1 MQQRTING
9 SLPITARLL
18 ADDLGIKTHFEA
30 EGFACFQDDQGGKHL
45 YIPNLPAED
54 DLASALALGGI
65 VHEDGH
71 FSETDLL
78 LMQSITDGFLHDLT
92 NILED
97 IRIEQHQI
105 RKYAGAKSI
114 LAKMIRAMVDTG
126 SFRIDPEKAGLVDVL
141 FGYVVCE
148 LRVKVLQ
155 QEALVPRAF
164 DAANLLEGKLP
175 GDAFAKLTD
184 MMFTVRETKSTVE
197 VLTLA
202 KQIFAMLQ
210 HESQQQSQ
218 PKPQP
223 EESAGDGQP
232 ESDQGESQ
240 PDEAEGSG
248 QSDAAQGD
256 GQPKS
261 DHGDSQPDEP
271 EGSGESDAAQGDGQP
286 ESDQGESNDSRRGG
300 DQSDESKAQEESG
313 AQSSQTESGNQGAGQ
328 SNGQSDD
335 QSEAEGQE
343 AAHPNGSANDQSQGG
358 SDGASNGATTND
370 NPDLGGSDATAAGDT
385 HPADQGNV
393 GGDTNDGTEPTTG
406 QPIGESSGADAKAE
420 ALAGL
425 LADDDLSSK
434 KWDMANVIAELLG
447 DRMLESGA
455 GAVRLP
461 DGIPMHL
468 EAGNGEDVLAR
479 LRAETNAVRRKTL
492 GLLEAQART
501 KILNGRSGNRLDARR
516 LWKTRMGD
524 CRVFEKRV
532 EGHKQDTAIQLLVD
546 RSYSLKRLITLAC
559 DSVLAVAMAM
569 EGAQGVSTSVA
580 AFPYLGCGQS
590 DDVLVI
596 SQFGESFRKTAA
608 RFPAIGVDGD
618 TPMAEA
624 MLWCG
629 YNLHAQNKERKIL
642 VVATDGKPNVQKDA
656 ESVIRQLEASGIEVM
671 AIGINIDVSGLFRTS
686 GMIRD
691 IRDLPNVLFG
701 MLQEKLAKAA

>member
-18 ADDLGIKTHFEA
+18 ADDLGIKTHFGA

-164 DAANLLEGKLP
+164 DAANLLEGMLP
-175 GDAFAKLTD
+175 ADAFAKLTD

-210 HESQQQSQ
+210 QESQQQSQ

-232 ESDQGESQ
+232 E
-240 PDEAEGSG
+240 
-248 QSDAAQGD
+248 
-256 GQPKS
+256 S

-286 ESDQGESNDSRRGG
+286 ESDQGESNDSRGGG

-385 HPADQGNV
+385 HPANQGDV

-406 QPIGESSGADAKAE
+406 EPIGEFSGADAKAE

-546 RSYSLKRLITLAC
+546 R
-559 DSVLAVAMAM
+559 
-569 EGAQGVSTSVA
+569 
-580 AFPYLGCGQS
+580 
-590 DDVLVI
+590 
-596 SQFGESFRKTAA
+596 
-608 RFPAIGVDGD
+608 
-618 TPMAEA
+618 
-624 MLWCG
+624 
-629 YNLHAQNKERKIL
+629 
-642 VVATDGKPNVQKDA
+642 
-656 ESVIRQLEASGIEVM
+656 
-671 AIGINIDVSGLFRTS
+671 
-686 GMIRD
+686 
-691 IRDLPNVLFG
+691 
-701 MLQEKLAKAA
+701 